1 MRTLTLD
8 EITRWCARQKVVLD
22 SDGLPV
28 RPPLGTSSRRF
39 KVVPDIARLT
49 WFADF
54 IERSLR
60 PRNECLLWVIS
71 TGIWPNSENWH
82 LYYRLRQSYAD
93 HRLMDEASG
102 HLFLEYE
109 RADLVSFLEVG
120 LVASWDM
127 YLITG
132 GQGYGRVFISH
143 DEWIEFSMDVP
154 DELQS
159 IAKDLEKAGLLL
171 S

>member
-1 MRTLTLD
+1 
-8 EITRWCARQKVVLD
+8 
-22 SDGLPV
+22 
-28 RPPLGTSSRRF
+28 
-39 KVVPDIARLT
+39 
-49 WFADF
+49 
-54 IERSLR
+54 
-60 PRNECLLWVIS
+60 
-71 TGIWPNSENWH
+71 
-82 LYYRLRQSYAD
+82 
-93 HRLMDEASG
+93 MDEASG
-102 HLFLEYE
+102 HLYLEYE